1 MPKLLEETEIRLEL
15 ADLVRMT
22 PLHKPTRNGVVVE
35 PARSEGVHLSDILRY
50 IAVKSHMLKP
60 GEPLENEYP
69 LRMAVGLAWEWFCFA
84 LYPSVCHQ
92 PGEIEVDR
100 VFMSPDGF
108 ADDIGPQIEEAK
120 ATWLKTMNGDALL
133 EKALWLWQGMG
144 YAKALSARLV
154 RWHVL
159 YVNGDYNWH
168 RGGEPRY
175 IRYLVEFSQAEID
188 SNWRMVLGSRD
199 KAAREVT
206 RNA

>member
-1 MPKLLEETEIRLEL
+1 MTRAMATTSTAPLAVRFAMHGILRATATIPSVPMPKLLEETEIRLEL
-15 ADLVRMT
+15 ADLARMT

-60 GEPLENEYP
+60 GEPLEDEYP
-69 LRMAVGLAWEWFCFA
+69 LRMALGLAWEWFCFA

-120 ATWLKTMNGDALL
+120 ATWAKTR
-133 EKALWLWQGMG
+133 
-144 YAKALSARLV
+144 S
-154 RWHVL
+154 
-159 YVNGDYNWH
+159 
-168 RGGEPRY
+168 
-175 IRYLVEFSQAEID
+175 
-188 SNWRMVLGSRD
+188 
-199 KAAREVT
+199 
-206 RNA
+206 